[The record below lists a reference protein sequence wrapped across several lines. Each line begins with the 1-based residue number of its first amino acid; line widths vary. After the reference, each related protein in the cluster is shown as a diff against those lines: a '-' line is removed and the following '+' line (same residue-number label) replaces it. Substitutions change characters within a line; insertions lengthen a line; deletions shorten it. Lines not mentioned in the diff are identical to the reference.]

1 MEPSAD
7 KGGSLAGAGRARVA
21 GALAAVAIS
30 SALAGAFVTYRVM
43 SSRSHA
49 HSATAERAG
58 TKSGPGSEQ
67 APTPAASEATKSPDA
82 GEEVFSGTK
91 SGAAFRGQGL
101 ERTFF
106 LPSSPEA
113 FPGSKSAP
121 IVPTP
126 GGASEDPD
134 KKEPT
139 GKP

>member
-1 MEPSAD
+1 MEPGAD

-30 SALAGAFVTYRVM
+30 SALAGSFVTYRVR
-43 SSRSHA
+43 SSRSLA

-82 GEEVFSGTK
+82 GEEVFSGTQ